1 MVASI
6 GFVSVSAEAPPARE
20 PDGPQSPGTAERA
33 GSGPKA
39 RTPRP
44 LFVTGGIA
52 ACAAAASGLAVLTTL
67 TAIGWITAPHVGLG
81 AGLGGVLR
89 TAALLWLVAHH
100 VGVTVHGAGRIGML
114 PLGLV
119 LLPGT
124 LLALAGRWV
133 VHAGAVTR
141 LRHVGYAAVALALPY
156 TLLAGALAVAS
167 RSAQAAPSLWQAVIA
182 SFLLAVVAGGL
193 GAARGLAPWSR
204 LTRLMP
210 PRPRS
215 IILGMLGASA
225 LLTAAG
231 AALAGVSLAV
241 HLPEVKA
248 ATNALAPGPAG
259 AALLLLAQLAY
270 APNAIIWAV
279 AYVLGPGF
287 AFGAGTVVAP
297 TGSALGAVPV
307 FPMLAALPGGARS
320 AGPAW
325 VTVLVLATPYLAGVF
340 AGIVTVRITPT
351 PVIEAA
357 ALWGFAAGTATGAL
371 AGLAA
376 AFAGGPLG
384 DGRLA
389 EVGPSGWQVG
399 LVAMLEIGVTAA
411 LTAAAATWLLFR
423 RKTPRSHH
431 PSETEHPSEPAAEP
445 GVLVGV
451 IDENDDAGGH
461 RIYVNPWAGEEE
473 DAEDELP
480 AVLQDADLPAH
491 RVGQLGVA
499 GLLGSHRVRAGHAVG
514 IGAQLR
520 PEHRQDQ
527 QPQQAECEAE
537 PAEHD
542 PADRP
547 AWPDRAA
554 APRPPVD
561 GDAEPHRCH
570 GEQQGQDGHE
580 HAATQVAEP
589 QRQAEQAEHAQR
601 ERRQGLLPRG
611 RVGRW
616 QLPGRQHPSRL
627 CSAPARWLISGHRV
641 LFCPVRRATGPRAL
655 GWLRDLAAGGTRL
668 RRGDQPAGLDRRL
681 R

>member
-1 MVASI
+1 
-6 GFVSVSAEAPPARE
+6 VSVSAEAPPARE
-20 PDGPQSPGTAERA
+20 PDGPQSPGAAERA

-39 RTPRP
+39 RPPRP
-44 LFVTGGIA
+44 LVVTGGIA

-67 TAIGWITAPHVGLG
+67 TAIGWITAPHVGIG

-167 RSAQAAPSLWQAVIA
+167 RSAQAAPSLWQAIIA

-248 ATNALAPGPAG
+248 ATDALAPGPAG

-279 AYVLGPGF
+279 AYLLGPGF

-297 TGSALGAVPV
+297 TGSALGALPV

-357 ALWGFAAGTATGAL
+357 ALWGFAAGAATGAL

-389 EVGPSGWQVG
+389 AVGPSGWQVG

-411 LTAAAATWLLFR
+411 LTAAASTWLLFR
-423 RKTPRSHH
+423 RKIPGGR
-431 PSETEHPSEPAAEP
+431 PAEEAGHPSEPTAQP
-445 GVLVGV
+445 GTLVGV
-451 IDENDDAGGH
+451 IDETDDIGGH
-461 RIYVNPWAGEEE
+461 RIYVNPWAGQEE
-473 DAEDELP
+473 DAGDELP
-480 AVLQDADLPAH
+480 SVLQDADLAAH
-491 RVGQLGVA
+491 RVGELCVA
-499 GLLGSHRVRAGHAVG
+499 DLLGGHRVRAGHAVG
-514 IGAQLR
+514 IRAELR

-527 QPQQAECEAE
+527 QPQQAEREAE

-547 AWPDRAA
+547 AWPGRAA
-554 APRPPVD
+554 AARPPVD
-561 GDAEPHRCH
+561 GDAEPHRRH
-570 GEQQGQDGHE
+570 GEQQGQGGHE
-580 HAATQVAEP
+580 HAAAQVAEP

-611 RVGRW
+611 RVWRW

-627 CSAPARWLISGHRV
+627 CPPPARRLISGHRV
-641 LFCPVRRATGPRAL
+641 LLCPVRRAADPRAL
-655 GWLRDLAAGGTRL
+655 GWLRDFSAGGARL

>member
-1 MVASI
+1 
-6 GFVSVSAEAPPARE
+6 VSVSAEAPPARE
-20 PDGPQSPGTAERA
+20 PDDPQSPAALERA
-33 GSGPKA
+33 GSGPGA
-39 RTPRP
+39 RPARP
-44 LFVTGGIA
+44 LVVTGGIA

-67 TAIGWITAPHVGLG
+67 TAIGWITAPHVGIG
-81 AGLGGVLR
+81 TGLGGVLR

-141 LRHVGYAAVALALPY
+141 LRHVGYAAIALALPY

-204 LTRLMP
+204 LASLMP
-210 PRPRS
+210 ARPRS
-215 IILGMLGASA
+215 IVLGMLGASA

-231 AALAGVSLAV
+231 AALAGVSLV
-241 HLPEVKA
+241 IHLPEVKA
-248 ATNALAPGPAG
+248 ATNALAPGPTG

-270 APNAIIWAV
+270 APNVIIWAV

-297 TGSALGAVPV
+297 TGSALGPLPV
-307 FPMLAALPGGARS
+307 FPMLAALPSGTRS

-357 ALWGFAAGTATGAL
+357 ALWGLAAGAATGAV

-376 AFAGGPLG
+376 AFSGGPLG

-389 EVGPSGWQVG
+389 AVGPSGWQVG

-423 RKTPRSHH
+423 RARAQGQGGSGGRAVPPRAGGVWGGSS
-431 PSETEHPSEPAAEP
+431 PP
-445 GVLVGV
+445 GVT
-451 IDENDDAGGH
+451 DETDDIGGH
-461 RIYVNPWAGEEE
+461 RIYLNPWADEEE
-473 DAEDELP
+473 DPDDELP
-480 AVLQDADLPAH
+480 AVLQDADLAAD
-491 RVGQLGVA
+491 RVGELGVA
-499 GLLGSHRVRAGHAVG
+499 GLLFGDRIRAAHAVVV
-514 IGAQLR
+514 GAQLR
-520 PEHRQDQ
+520 PEHRQYQ
-527 QPQQAECEAE
+527 QPQHAEREAE

-547 AWPDRAA
+547 ARPGRAA
-554 APRPPVD
+554 APRPAV
-561 GDAEPHRCH
+561 GADAEPDRRRA
-570 GEQQGQDGHE
+570 EQQGHDGHQ
-580 HAATQVAEP
+580 HAAAQVTQPEG
-589 QRQAEQAEHAQR
+589 QAHQAEHAQH
-601 ERRQGLLPRG
+601 ERRQGLLPQG
-611 RVGRW
+611 RVRRW
-616 QLPGRQHPSRL
+616 QLPGRQHSSRL
-627 CSAPARWLISGHRV
+627 GPAPARWLISGHRFYSA
-641 LFCPVRRATGPRAL
+641 LSAEPPVPCL
-655 GWLRDLAAGGTRL
+655 KVAA
-668 RRGDQPAGLDRRL
+668 
-681 R
+681 